1 VSLLCREAA
10 EWQIYWILPAQ
21 QGKSFQPAQRP
32 TNRPFMFTE
41 FAFYAA
47 AIPAVAVAGLSK
59 GGFGGAMGMLAVP
72 ILALVISPVQAAG
85 IMLPILLVM
94 DGISLVFYRRIFDRP
109 TLAVMLPA
117 SILGI
122 AVGWLTAAYVK
133 EDFVRLLVGIIS
145 IVFAV
150 NYWFGDRLRAKP
162 APPNGAKGSFWGLLA
177 GFTSFVSH
185 AGAPPFQMYALPLR
199 LDKQVFVGTSVIFF
213 AVTNAV
219 KLIPYFF
226 LGQFDAANMETA
238 AVLFPFAALTTIV
251 GIWLVRVI
259 DQTVFYGLSYLFV
272 LIIGLKL
279 TWDGALSFLAH

>member
-1 VSLLCREAA
+1 
-10 EWQIYWILPAQ
+10 
-21 QGKSFQPAQRP
+21 
-32 TNRPFMFTE
+32 MFTE

-94 DGISLVFYRRIFDRP
+94 DAISLYFYRRIFDRP

-122 AVGWLTAAYVK
+122 AVGWATAAYVK
-133 EDFVRLLVGIIS
+133 EDFVRLLVGLIS
-145 IVFAV
+145 IVFAL
-150 NYWFGDRLRAKP
+150 NYWFGDRLRALP
-162 APPNGAKGSFWGLLA
+162 AQPNGAKGAFWGLLA

-226 LGQFDAANMETA
+226 LGQFDAANLETA
-238 AVLFPFAALTTIV
+238 AVLFPLAALTTV
-251 GIWLVRVI
+251 LGIWIVRVI
-259 DQTVFYGLSYLFV
+259 DQTIFYGLSYLFV
-272 LIIGLKL
+272 MLIGLKL
-279 TWDGALSFLAH
+279 TWDGALSLLAH

>member
-1 VSLLCREAA
+1 
-10 EWQIYWILPAQ
+10 
-21 QGKSFQPAQRP
+21 
-32 TNRPFMFTE
+32 MFTD

-47 AIPAVAVAGLSK
+47 ALPAVALAGLSK

-85 IMLPILLVM
+85 IMLPILVVM
-94 DGISLVFYRRIFDRP
+94 DGISLVFYRRIFDRS
-109 TLAVMLPA
+109 TLATMLPA
-117 SILGI
+117 SIVGI
-122 AVGWLTAAYVK
+122 GVGWMTAAYVQ

-145 IVFAV
+145 VLFAL
-150 NYWFGDRLRAKP
+150 NYWFGDRLRTRPMRPHA
-162 APPNGAKGSFWGLLA
+162 AKGAFWGAVA

-226 LGQFDAANMETA
+226 MGQFDAANLETA
-238 AVLFPFAALTTIV
+238 AVLFPFAALTTV
-251 GIWLVRVI
+251 TGIWIVRVI
-259 DQTVFYGLSYLFV
+259 DQSLFYGLSYLFV
-272 LIIGLKL
+272 LLIGLKL
-279 TWDGALSFLAH
+279 TWDGALSLLVH